1 MCMQSFTVHASTPH
15 THSPTSRPTRQPP
28 PPRPAL
34 KALKALT
41 LQRHRRSSRA
51 LQKAL
56 TSPDPLTRW
65 AAISALRKRRK
76 AAWLPLFR
84 KATKDKDKRV
94 VYIAIITL
102 GELKDSNTLK
112 ALAKRQTTLAPWRR
126 DALCRAF
133 LHTKHALLT
142 TQIRRCLQDP
152 IAYIRIQTAQTLLSF
167 TPNPFPLPLRQE
179 ALLVLRNKPPLQERG
194 LYTPKL
200 ARKVLER
207 ASKELKKTLAFS
219 LRLHNQLRR
228 DGKSWAVRCMKPLR
242 KKIAVQR
249 VLFQHYKKLYETQQ
263 QTLHVFTSQQTYARA
278 MLSIRRISKHKD
290 AIVRCVK
297 THTGKAE
304 YTQLFEEAIWLL
316 GFPLHLY
323 HPQRDHVRFSAH
335 MMYDNFVD
343 AFREDLY
350 PKIYYSRE
358 QALIGPRWDLL
369 GGGAIDLSYNTRW
382 GRRGLF
388 AISNHLG
395 GNYFLL
401 RNALSGL
408 EEDLQVFLSWAEQTH
423 RHTRQHFLQARFR
436 ISQSP
441 PYEEQDY
448 NHMIGSRASLSLRAG
463 SGWRWGYDQKQ
474 VHWWQGAWSFKAELR
489 SLIEWPLGDN
499 WPQDWWS
506 PWMKHEARLWLEKK
520 LYVLTLGLEARA
532 SYHRALGA
540 TTQVPA
546 WHFQPRLTWRIGHP
560 KDGLF
565 YEAYVGLAFV
575 RSAEDGY
582 HTLDDTI
589 LGQSNTIQGVGQ
601 IKLSGPIKAP
611 FLYWSLAYTRTVGPS
626 IRPGMSYHME
636 DRLDGLF
643 RIGSPP
649 FLDAILRKRLQI
661 DIGVTLRSNTFPS
674 KHLTTLDTLSIGL
687 IRFFG
692 NVKLPI
698 TPSLRVVI
706 AANLELVSNGF
717 HPYRILESAAPEEA
731 GSSDLHLRSA
741 FMLMFEYWLG
751 G

>member
-1 MCMQSFTVHASTPH
+1 
-15 THSPTSRPTRQPP
+15 
-28 PPRPAL
+28 
-34 KALKALT
+34 
-41 LQRHRRSSRA
+41 
-51 LQKAL
+51 
-56 TSPDPLTRW
+56 
-65 AAISALRKRRK
+65 
-76 AAWLPLFR
+76 
-84 KATKDKDKRV
+84 
-94 VYIAIITL
+94 
-102 GELKDSNTLK
+102 
-112 ALAKRQTTLAPWRR
+112 
-126 DALCRAF
+126 
-133 LHTKHALLT
+133 
-142 TQIRRCLQDP
+142 
-152 IAYIRIQTAQTLLSF
+152 
-167 TPNPFPLPLRQE
+167 
-179 ALLVLRNKPPLQERG
+179 
-194 LYTPKL
+194 
-200 ARKVLER
+200 
-207 ASKELKKTLAFS
+207 
-219 LRLHNQLRR
+219 
-228 DGKSWAVRCMKPLR
+228 
-242 KKIAVQR
+242 
-249 VLFQHYKKLYETQQ
+249 
-263 QTLHVFTSQQTYARA
+263 
-278 MLSIRRISKHKD
+278 
-290 AIVRCVK
+290 
-297 THTGKAE
+297 
-304 YTQLFEEAIWLL
+304 
-316 GFPLHLY
+316 
-323 HPQRDHVRFSAH
+323 
-335 MMYDNFVD
+335 
-343 AFREDLY
+343 
-350 PKIYYSRE
+350 
-358 QALIGPRWDLL
+358 
-369 GGGAIDLSYNTRW
+369 
-382 GRRGLF
+382 
-388 AISNHLG
+388 
-395 GNYFLL
+395 
-401 RNALSGL
+401 
-408 EEDLQVFLSWAEQTH
+408 
-423 RHTRQHFLQARFR
+423 
-436 ISQSP
+436 
-441 PYEEQDY
+441 
-448 NHMIGSRASLSLRAG
+448 
-463 SGWRWGYDQKQ
+463 
-474 VHWWQGAWSFKAELR
+474 
-489 SLIEWPLGDN
+489 
-499 WPQDWWS
+499 
-506 PWMKHEARLWLEKK
+506 MKHEARLWLEKK